1 MQVLIGKITE
11 VLDAGLAMLRLRK
24 PPFRKGITRRKP
36 FFPSSF
42 RRKPESRLMPA
53 SLPLARTGAGIQ
65 VRTPFSNGVTKE
77 KNLAPGTLFP
87 KTPIRLRTN
96 RESTRTSSVR
106 TPEPATF
113 KTLIILRGL
122 LVAQFLLIVLALVT
136 SDHVFGQE
144 APYKLY
150 VDPAGRFSFEYPATM
165 KLQSTSDNEVR
176 IYHPAA
182 SFGISVFVEQK
193 QGNSN
198 LTADALLAAL
208 KKTLREE
215 MKSVSVLGE
224 GKLAELQGS
233 QGYVAISFTNK
244 KGIQMVQMVQYYV
257 ADGRFLRMTLT
268 DRAEG
273 FKNLEPVIRKIH
285 QSLKI
290 LKPKLK

>member
-1 MQVLIGKITE
+1 MNSS
-11 VLDAGLAMLRLRK
+11 LAPYWLGRQS
-24 PPFRKGITRRKP
+24 FRKWMTRGKTLLQKS
-36 FFPSSF
+36 FP
-42 RRKPESRLMPA
+42 L
-53 SLPLARTGAGIQ
+53 
-65 VRTPFSNGVTKE
+65 
-77 KNLAPGTLFP
+77 GTLFQ
-87 KTPIRLRTN
+87 KTPIWLRTICELV
-96 RESTRTSSVR
+96 RSSFVR
-106 TPEPATF
+106 TRALSMP
-113 KTLIILRGL
+113 GL
-122 LVAQFLLIVLALVT
+122 LVIFRGGTIVLFFLIVSALEAP
-136 SDHVFGQE
+136 SNHVYGQE

-182 SFGISVFVEQK
+182 SFSISVFVEQK

-224 GKLAELQGS
+224 GKLAGLQGS

-257 ADGRFLRMTLT
+257 AEGRFLRMTLT